1 MDTKKDKWRNENNYK
16 NEKWMLSMKLSGK
29 FFPLPVDRLLELF
42 VKEFE
47 LDFAYAKF
55 FFRFSELFV

>member
-1 MDTKKDKWRNENNYK
+1 
-16 NEKWMLSMKLSGK
+16 MLSMKLSGK
-29 FFPLPVDRLLELF
+29 FFTLPVDRLLELF